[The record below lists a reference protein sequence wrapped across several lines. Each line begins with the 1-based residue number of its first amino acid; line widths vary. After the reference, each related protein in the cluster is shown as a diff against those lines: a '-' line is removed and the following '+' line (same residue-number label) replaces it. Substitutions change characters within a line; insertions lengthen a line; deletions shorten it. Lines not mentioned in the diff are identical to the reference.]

1 MLHCPRHGFEPH
13 HRTKH
18 GDISGVSVA
27 KYTAK
32 LRHAICEQIPE
43 LRRCVPHYGRN
54 RDVPL
59 QAPPSLSG
67 QTLPAPS
74 PTQSTTYQ
82 ALEQVIL
89 RPRHI

>member
-43 LRRCVPHYGRN
+43 PIQYVPRYERN
-54 RDVPL
+54 RDVP
-59 QAPPSLSG
+59 
-67 QTLPAPS
+67 
-74 PTQSTTYQ
+74 
-82 ALEQVIL
+82 
-89 RPRHI
+89 